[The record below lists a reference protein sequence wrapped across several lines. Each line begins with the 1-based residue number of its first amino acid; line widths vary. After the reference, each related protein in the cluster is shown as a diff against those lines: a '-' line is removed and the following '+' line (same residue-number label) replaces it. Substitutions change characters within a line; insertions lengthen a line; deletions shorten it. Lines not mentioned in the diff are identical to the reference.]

1 MSISISDFKTWA
13 GQNQRTAVAV
23 SNGALDAASNQIGF
37 FDRIFRRGT
46 VNSVRSAVMK
56 DFTRALSA
64 RYGVSIAQQAISM
77 AGLSAKSELTGR
89 IITEVV
95 GNAKRLRKDML
106 KPVGEKNIR
115 LGEATVPRT
124 QFGNLGRGDRVF
136 LTKFLKQRAVAV
148 ELLGEIPLSLADYQ
162 DFHLRATDLVARL
175 RAKADGDIPAN
186 VPADEYRAEVNAL
199 VQAVTDKDAQ
209 MRDLLAGHPLGAA
222 NMQEYKNLFC
232 DVAVKAMEAMR
243 EAAGDNAAAGAAIG
257 RVVERLRSDPQA
269 RQEFAQRVPL
279 SEKVLYYVASDVL
292 RMVKEELTQAHV
304 RGFRMN
310 ESAVF
315 QQLNAGYR
323 QVLNERPW
331 PVICKTLSAS
341 VGNRPV
347 EITSTI
353 LPAEQL
359 GHSPQSPRGPIAGS
373 YPESV
378 HGYMCHSASA
388 KHAVNLAVSK
398 LTVADPAGAPKL
410 AFCGVRHGVH
420 CAWEIRDAQARAEA
434 NAHRVEETVI
444 AAFMAKYSVPEN
456 ARPLPQP
463 GPDGVVTVDLDITS
477 VALLTPDKTR
487 HWISHGSAKDER
499 RMLMDQTDAWDAVS
513 RNGVTFQFNG
523 RQVRVKPHVVTF
535 NVGVNEGAVKL
546 SGIAPNRAGGWDI
559 SDEMNKRAFETFTN
573 EVMTFVNDKTA
584 DANARA
590 AALALFNQ
598 CRNVFVLKDERTDSH
613 DAYKVAARLA
623 VLSQLIGKVP
633 CWNCKSGKD
642 RTGEMDVEC
651 KFLSVLIA
659 RGEDIPKPGAK
670 LTEEQKGLFRAI
682 ALQGGN
688 FEIQKMNVGV
698 AGFKT
703 GSVSSIAERLG
714 GKKYRNLHRGG
725 SDHVAG

>member
-1 MSISISDFKTWA
+1 
-13 GQNQRTAVAV
+13 
-23 SNGALDAASNQIGF
+23 
-37 FDRIFRRGT
+37 
-46 VNSVRSAVMK
+46 
-56 DFTRALSA
+56 
-64 RYGVSIAQQAISM
+64 
-77 AGLSAKSELTGR
+77 
-89 IITEVV
+89 
-95 GNAKRLRKDML
+95 
-106 KPVGEKNIR
+106 
-115 LGEATVPRT
+115 
-124 QFGNLGRGDRVF
+124 
-136 LTKFLKQRAVAV
+136 
-148 ELLGEIPLSLADYQ
+148 
-162 DFHLRATDLVARL
+162 
-175 RAKADGDIPAN
+175 
-186 VPADEYRAEVNAL
+186 
-199 VQAVTDKDAQ
+199 
-209 MRDLLAGHPLGAA
+209 
-222 NMQEYKNLFC
+222 MQEYKNLFC

-243 EAAGDNAAAGAAIG
+243 EAAGGNSAAGAAIG
-257 RVVERLRSDPQA
+257 RVVERLRADPQA
-269 RQEFAQRVPL
+269 RQEFARRVPL
-279 SEKVLYYVASDVL
+279 SKNVLYDLAPVV
-292 RMVKEELTQAHV
+292 RQMVKVELERAHV
-304 RGFRMN
+304 RGFKMN
-310 ESAVF
+310 DSIVF
-315 QQLNAGYR
+315 QRLNAGYR

-331 PVICKTLSAS
+331 PVISKTLSAS

-359 GHSPQSPRGPIAGS
+359 GHSQQAPRGPIAGG

-378 HGYMCHSASA
+378 HGYMCHSADA
-388 KHAVNLAVSK
+388 NHAVNLAVSR
-398 LTVADPAGAPKL
+398 LTVADPAGAPRL

-463 GPDGVVTVDLDITS
+463 GPEGVVTVDLNITS

-546 SGIAPNRAGGWDI
+546 SGIAPNRAGGWDV
-559 SDEMNKRAFETFTN
+559 SDGMNARAFEALTG
-573 EVMTFVNDKTA
+573 EVMAFLNDKTA
-584 DANARA
+584 DANAKSA
-590 AALALFNQ
+590 AFTLFLQ
-598 CRNVFVLKDERTDSH
+598 CKNVLQLKGERVDSH

-642 RTGEMDVEC
+642 RTSEMDVEC

-659 RGEDIPKPGAK
+659 RGEKIPEPGAK
-670 LTEEQKGLFRAI
+670 LTAEQKGLFRAI

-688 FEIQKMNVGV
+688 FEVQKMNVGV

-703 GSVSSIAERLG
+703 GSVDSIAERLG

-725 SDHVAG
+725 SDHVFG